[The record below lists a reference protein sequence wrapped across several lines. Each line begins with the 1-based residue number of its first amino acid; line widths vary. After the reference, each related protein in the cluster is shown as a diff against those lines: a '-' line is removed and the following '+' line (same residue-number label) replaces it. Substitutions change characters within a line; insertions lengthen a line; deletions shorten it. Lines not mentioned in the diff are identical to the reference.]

1 MCGSVCPIRARH
13 LNHRTFICL
22 RFIALKLSSR
32 NFKMNS
38 HCMFYAYSIL
48 LVFSLTHFCLLSL
61 SFHLPII
68 AEHHVHFDQTTLK
81 DEDFETD
88 NTCVTYQQV
97 GENIVNVH
105 LGFLQ
110 HRHRYLLELHLPAH
124 LFKCQTS
131 TPINLVADNN
141 IAANEH
147 CKLADRVTELY
158 KDPNGSGDDSNETTA
173 HSTPAKHASTSSSSS
188 VKKEK
193 FFVIKVEYFAH
204 KEKLLREELK
214 LVNANNAVE
223 LLRLIVSARVL
234 GKGKGTPMLRNGI
247 HCLSYDSD
255 NESNKS
261 DYQPTL
267 ASAAASK

>member
-1 MCGSVCPIRARH
+1 
-13 LNHRTFICL
+13 
-22 RFIALKLSSR
+22 
-32 NFKMNS
+32 MNS
-38 HCMFYAYSIL
+38 YEHWTFYAYLI
-48 LVFSLTHFCLLSL
+48 CLFFLSL
-61 SFHLPII
+61 SLFVCLFFLFISFAI
-68 AEHHVHFDQTTLK
+68 KAEHHHVHFDQTTLK
-81 DEDFETD
+81 DEDSESD

-97 GENIVNVH
+97 GENIVDVH

-110 HRHRYLLELHLPAH
+110 HKHRYLIELHLPAN
-124 LFKCQTS
+124 LFKCQTN
-131 TPINLVADNN
+131 TTINLVADNN

-147 CKLADRVTELY
+147 CKLADRVTEMY
-158 KDPNGSGDDSNETTA
+158 KDPIGSGGGGDNGAAS
-173 HSTPAKHASTSSSSS
+173 HSTPAKHASSSSG

-223 LLRLIVSARVL
+223 LLRLIVSARVM

-267 ASAAASK
+267 ATAPASK

>member
-1 MCGSVCPIRARH
+1 MT
-13 LNHRTFICL
+13 NEKTE
-22 RFIALKLSSR
+22 
-32 NFKMNS
+32 
-38 HCMFYAYSIL
+38 
-48 LVFSLTHFCLLSL
+48 
-61 SFHLPII
+61 

-81 DEDFETD
+81 DEDFEPD
-88 NTCVTYQQV
+88 ISCVTYQQV
-97 GENIVNVH
+97 GDNVVDVH

-110 HRHRYLLELHLPAH
+110 HKHRYLIELHLPAD
-124 LFKCQTS
+124 LFKCQTNTS
-131 TPINLVADNN
+131 INLVADNN

-147 CKLADRVTELY
+147 CKLADSVTELY
-158 KDPNGSGDDSNETTA
+158 KEPNASGGGGSENEA
-173 HSTPAKHASTSSSSS
+173 ASHRTPIKRTSIPGRAN
-188 VKKEK
+188 KEK

-223 LLRLIVSARVL
+223 LKLIVSARVL

-261 DYQPTL
+261 DHHHSTA
-267 ASAAASK
+267 ASASK

>member
-1 MCGSVCPIRARH
+1 M
-13 LNHRTFICL
+13 
-22 RFIALKLSSR
+22 
-32 NFKMNS
+32 
-38 HCMFYAYSIL
+38 
-48 LVFSLTHFCLLSL
+48 
-61 SFHLPII
+61 
-68 AEHHVHFDQTTLK
+68 
-81 DEDFETD
+81 
-88 NTCVTYQQV
+88 TYQQV
-97 GENIVNVH
+97 GDNVVDVH

-110 HRHRYLLELHLPAH
+110 YHHRYLIELHLPAD

-131 TPINLVADNN
+131 TINLVADDN

-147 CKLADRVTELY
+147 CKLADRVSEMY
-158 KDPNGSGDDSNETTA
+158 KEPNTASGGGGGASGSGGGNEA
-173 HSTPAKHASTSSSSS
+173 APYTPTKRTSIPGGAT
-188 VKKEK
+188 KEK

-223 LLRLIVSARVL
+223 LLKLIVTARVL

-261 DYQPTL
+261 NKSDHHHHPTT
-267 ASAAASK
+267 ASASK